1 MGLEPPVREIGR
13 GPVWRWSMIRN
24 MLLAAAFAAALLPC
38 AGCSSGSGEAGGKGA
53 ESAHEAFGKMTVDE
67 LEAKMADAKAG
78 KGALYVYDNNHKE
91 VFDKGHIPGAK
102 WVAFDKVQASDLPA
116 DKEATLVFYCANEH

>member
-1 MGLEPPVREIGR
+1 M
-13 GPVWRWSMIRN
+13 RN
-24 MLLAAAFAAALLPC
+24 IMLAAALAAALLPC
-38 AGCSSGSGEAGGKGA
+38 AGCSTGSGEGGGKGA
-53 ESAHEAFGKMTVDE
+53 ETAHDAFGKMTIDE

-78 KGALYVYDNNHKE
+78 KGALFIYDNNHKD

-102 WVAFDKVQASDLPA
+102 WVDYEKVAAGDLPQ